1 MQEVDLERIIDDA
14 YMDTRRII
22 EFGRHLSKQ
31 SDGILRPKPH
41 QIVRIHEAV
50 RNGKKRMLCADT
62 TSAGKT
68 LTAVADKGLL
78 DEDFK
83 EKKGRKAKALVI
95 APNQAVDSAWTNT
108 EINKY
113 TGAMQ
118 LPKQTSIKIE
128 RGNLDSLAQYDFIL
142 VNYDKLSIEDSE
154 AKVNKYLRAIV
165 DVLPLVD
172 MVIVDECHNLKN
184 IQSNRSRAFRQIV
197 EKTKGKYFLMLSA
210 SPIPNRLEDAGFLL
224 YMLDPVRYKH
234 YADNPFD
241 YAADRYSIMNA
252 MNSGAW
258 FTFSRED
265 VKALFGLPELYFGD
279 ESLGIESAHRFE
291 LSEEAAIRY
300 FREWKRDAGGISKIA
315 KLSRILLESE
325 FDEIIRLCNL
335 IKEKDPEAQA
345 AVYSFYKEGFTE
357 ELAARLNAKFGSRS
371 AGTITGDEK
380 DMGKRMAMANR
391 FRKGKVD
398 FLVNTI
404 KTVSESIS
412 LITHDR
418 PSYLIFAEPPIVPA
432 NYDQA
437 IGRLY
442 RISQSAPVTIL
453 EMIPTSAI
461 LNEWMAAEKERRIVE
476 EGIRFRKSWRPGT
489 IFEDKYRMRQ
499 EKNELLYR
507 VLNALNIEDL
517 IEIANVSEG
526 GDDEAHGYITIP
538 PKPEREET
546 TNEKFN
552 EGLKKV
558 RKCIGRPLEELVN
571 SNDSTYL
578 VDSYSRKDW
587 DTTSSAD
594 TNKAIAKIIYTLREE
609 TGRPLK
615 DILDWGCGTACLART
630 MKEKVHNLDAMSEMI
645 EVGKDKCEELGIY
658 DGKVDDYFHIAN
670 AREMSCFKDKTFDVI
685 VSSYS
690 LQYNAQGWEHRR
702 DMEEIIAETN
712 RILKDNGYGIF
723 ALANQA
729 TSASDIK
736 AITEELLPMYGF
748 EVILSDYV
756 TGHAIREETGREN
769 KVFQGVH
776 LIVYQK
782 KEDKKGLQGED
793 TKIFIYSPYKQ
804 IGIGGVREK
813 EMLRQENRGYKRN
826 KNPAT
831 SFKTK
836 EKVLLEDA
844 LRKGIGNK

>member
-1 MQEVDLERIIDDA
+1 MQEVDLERILDDA

-22 EFGRHLSKQ
+22 EFGRHLTKQ
-31 SDGILRPKPH
+31 SDGALRPRPH

-95 APNQAVDSAWTNT
+95 APNQAVDSAWTNN

-113 TGAMQ
+113 TDAMQ

-128 RGNLDSLAQYDFIL
+128 RGNLDSLAHYDFIL

-154 AKVNKYLRAIV
+154 ANVNRYLRAIV

-197 EKTKGKYFLMLSA
+197 EKTKGKHFLMLSA
-210 SPIPNRLEDAGFLL
+210 SPVPNRLEDAGFLL
-224 YMLDPVRYKH
+224 YMLDPVRYK
-234 YADNPFD
+234 YYSENPFD
-241 YAADRYSIMNA
+241 YSLDRNSIMNA

-265 VKALFGLPELYFGD
+265 VKALFGLPELYFGN
-279 ESLGIESAHRFE
+279 ESLGVGSSHRFE
-291 LSEEAAIRY
+291 LSEDDAVRY
-300 FREWKRDAGGISKIA
+300 FREWKRDAGGVSKIA
-315 KLSRILLESE
+315 TLSRILLESE
-325 FDEIIRLCNL
+325 FNEIARLCRL
-335 IKEKDPEAQA
+335 IKENDPSAQV
-345 AVYSFYKEGFTE
+345 AVYSFYKEGFSE
-357 ELAARLNAKFGSRS
+357 PLRKRLNAEFGD
-371 AGTITGDEK
+371 GTAAKITGDEPMK
-380 DMGKRMAMANR
+380 VRMDLAR
-391 FRKGKVD
+391 QFRKGKLD
-398 FLVNTI
+398 MLVNTI
-404 KTVSESIS
+404 STVSESIS
-412 LITHDR
+412 LITYDR

-442 RISQSAPVTIL
+442 RIDQSAPVTVL
-453 EMIPTSAI
+453 EMIPTSAV
-461 LNEWMAAEKERRIVE
+461 LNEWMAAEKERRMVN
-476 EGIRFRKSWRPGT
+476 EGIRFRRSWRPGT
-489 IFEDKYRMRQ
+489 IFEDKHRIRQ

-526 GDDEAHGYITIP
+526 SEDEEHGYITIP
-538 PKPEREET
+538 PKPEKEET
-546 TNEKFN
+546 TNERFN

-609 TGRPLK
+609 TGKPLK

-630 MKEKVHNLDAMSEMI
+630 MKEPVHNLDAMSEMI
-645 EVGKDKCEELGIY
+645 EVGKEKCTELGIY
-658 DGKVDDYFHIAN
+658 DGKIDDYFHIAN
-670 AREMSCFKDKTFDVI
+670 AREMSCFKDKSFDVV

-702 DMEEIIAETN
+702 DMEEIMVETN

-729 TSASDIK
+729 TSQNDIK

-748 EVILSDYV
+748 EVVFSDYV
-756 TGHAIREETGREN
+756 TGHAVREETGREN

-776 LIVYQK
+776 IIVYQK
-782 KEDKKGLQGED
+782 KEDKKGLQGAD
-793 TKIFIYSPYKQ
+793 TEIFIYSPYKQ
-804 IGIGGVREK
+804 IGIGGIRER
-813 EMLRQENRGYKRN
+813 ELFRQENRGYKRN

-831 SFKTK
+831 DFKTRD
-836 EKVLLEDA
+836 KVVLEDA
-844 LRKGIGNK
+844 LKGAIGKS